1 VATPLIIVIALA
13 IVAIE
18 VAVGILIKGTT
29 ALLIII
35 IVLAILAIEVAV
47 GILINVDVSRR

>member
-1 VATPLIIVIALA
+1 M
-13 IVAIE
+13 
-18 VAVGILIKGTT
+18 T

-35 IVLAILAIEVAV
+35 IVLAILGIEVAV